1 MLEVDCISAPH
12 VVGAIKVKT
21 TILIAKK
28 SNGPND
34 IR

>member
-12 VVGAIKVKT
+12 MEGAIKVKT
-21 TILIAKK
+21 TTLIAKEGK
-28 SNGPND
+28 GPNH